1 LDIWKAREMNVR
13 RKRAIGVRL
22 GTLSVPVLIIAF
34 WQFSSMVIGELAL
47 PLPSTTLG
55 VLKDGLVEGGWL
67 LSNLKDTMTELLLG
81 YLLAVILGLVVG
93 FILGMQPF
101 AREVLEPFVLNIYAI
116 PKVTL
121 FPIFLFIFGLGMESK
136 VAFGFFHGIFPIIIL
151 TMSSIK
157 DIKGVYI
164 KVGRSFRLNS
174 LKIFKE
180 IVFPSIL
187 PSLMTGLR
195 LGFNLSFLGV
205 ILGEMAAS
213 RSGLGYE
220 LMKSEGAFYMEKI
233 LSIILVLAVIAMA
246 VNFIYYALERKLGR
260 VEESRVVEDLK
271 SLPVG

>member
-1 LDIWKAREMNVR
+1 MKVR

-22 GTLSVPVLIIAF
+22 GTLFVPLLIIAL
-34 WQFSSMVIGELAL
+34 WQISSMVIGELAL
-47 PLPSTTLG
+47 PLPLSTLG

-67 LSNLKDTMTELLLG
+67 LSNLKDTMTELWLG

-93 FILGMQPF
+93 FILGMQRF

-121 FPIFLFIFGLGMESK
+121 FPIFLFIFGLGMASK

-151 TMSSIK
+151 TMGSIK

-164 KVGRSFRLNS
+164 QVGRSFRLNS

-213 RSGLGYE
+213 RSGLGYM

-233 LSIILVLAVIAMA
+233 LAIILVLAVIAMSI
-246 VNFIYYALERKLGR
+246 NFIYYAIERKLGR
-260 VEESRVVEDLK
+260 VEESRVVEDLR
-271 SLPVG
+271 SLSAG